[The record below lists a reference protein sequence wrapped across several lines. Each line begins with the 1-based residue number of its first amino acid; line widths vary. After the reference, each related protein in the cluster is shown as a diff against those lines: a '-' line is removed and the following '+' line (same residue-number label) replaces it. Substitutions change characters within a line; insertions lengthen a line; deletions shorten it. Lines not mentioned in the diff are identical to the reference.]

1 MRKIAN
7 APSLLSPFT
16 APASAPKKL
25 NMRYLIILLVL
36 PLLAACTSSRYAS
49 PERSGDVAQVQAEF
63 GEDIVHTPDR
73 KVLYAANLTVVV
85 AEPDSAVARTVAL
98 AKNYGGFM
106 SSTSSASARIRVPA
120 DRFEA
125 AMVEI
130 ETFGKLRAK
139 YVSGDDVTDQYL
151 DLGIRLDNAEKSR
164 ARYLELLARAETVE
178 AALAV
183 ERELERLNEVIDRY
197 KGQRQRMDQ
206 LERFSTIDVTF
217 PQKAKLGPLGVVFK
231 GLYSGVRWLFVRK

>member
-1 MRKIAN
+1 
-7 APSLLSPFT
+7 
-16 APASAPKKL
+16 
-25 NMRYLIILLVL
+25 MRYFLLLLL
-36 PLLAACTSSRYAS
+36 PLLTACTSSRNYAKI
-49 PERSGDVAQVQAEF
+49 SGGEPAVYANAGADAEWNNQSADYVEA
-63 GEDIVHTPDR
+63 GR
-73 KVLYAANLTVVV
+73 KILYAANLTVVV

-98 AKNYGGFM
+98 ALAYGGFM
-106 SSTSSASARIRVPA
+106 SNTSSTTARIRVPTA
-120 DRFEA
+120 RFEEAMA
-125 AMVEI
+125 AI
-130 ETFGKLRAK
+130 SAYGKLRSK
-139 YVSGDDVTDQYL
+139 YVSGQDVTDQYL

-217 PQKAKLGPLGVVFK
+217 AEKAKLGPLGYVFK
-231 GLYSGVRWLFVRK
+231 GLYSGVKWLFVRK